1 MAEKLTRK
9 EFLILTTKCAACA
22 TVGVA
27 GVSLIGREGE
37 ARDDLPPWPWP
48 YKKLDPEL
56 IFRRVGIGRA
66 IGSESDIP

>member
-27 GVSLIGREGE
+27 GVSLNWKGG
-37 ARDDLPPWPWP
+37 
-48 YKKLDPEL
+48 
-56 IFRRVGIGRA
+56 G
-66 IGSESDIP
+66 GSR